1 MPAPALGISIVT
13 FHADPNLLADL
24 LHSLERAVVLLRTR
38 NPETTVALT
47 LVDNSDTAIQLH
59 SLCARLDPAISTS
72 IISPGRNLGY
82 GRAHNLAISTATA
95 PYHLILNPDVLL
107 DEEVLLQGLD
117 YLDAHTDVAALS
129 PDAVDGGGRQLY
141 LCKTYPALLDLA
153 LRGFAPAW
161 LQQRFAR
168 RLQRYECRDIV
179 DAQQI
184 ADVDLISGCFMLCR
198 TAMLQQAGGFDSRYF
213 LYFEDFAL
221 SLTLRKFGRLVY
233 NPACRI
239 VHYGGHTSKKGLRHI
254 GYFASSALKFFSSHG
269 WKFA

>member
-1 MPAPALGISIVT
+1 MITPALGISIVT
-13 FHADPNLLADL
+13 YHADPVLLAEL
-24 LHSLERAVVLLRTR
+24 LHSLERAVALLRAR
-38 NPETTVALT
+38 NHETTVALT
-47 LVDNSDTAIQLH
+47 LIDNSDTAIQLH
-59 SLCARLDPAISTS
+59 SLCARLDPAITTS

-82 GRAHNLAISTATA
+82 GRAHNLAITTAIA

-117 YLDAHTDVAALS
+117 YLDAHPDLAALS

-141 LCKTYPALLDLA
+141 LCKTYPALLDLL

-168 RLQRYECRDIV
+168 RLQRYECRALV
-179 DAQQI
+179 DAQQP
-184 ADVDLISGCFMLCR
+184 AAVDLISGCFMLCR
-198 TAMLQQAGGFDSRYF
+198 TALLQQVGGFDSRFF

-221 SLTLRKFGRLVY
+221 SLALGKLGRLVY

-239 VHYGGHTSKKGLRHI
+239 VHYGGHAGRKGLRHV
-254 GYFASSALKFFSSHG
+254 GYFASSALKFFNRHG
-269 WKFA
+269 WKLA